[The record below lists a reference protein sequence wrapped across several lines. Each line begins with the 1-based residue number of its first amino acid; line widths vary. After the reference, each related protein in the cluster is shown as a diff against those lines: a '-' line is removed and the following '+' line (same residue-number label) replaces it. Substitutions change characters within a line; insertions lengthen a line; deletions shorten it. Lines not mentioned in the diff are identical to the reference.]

1 MAWKVYGFMEGQDGN
16 PRFKSRGATV
26 YGPLP
31 RKRWIA
37 MPGEKRPRAKKVTMG
52 STRGTFD
59 RDEQARKGIEYAR
72 WLASRDGIALPEGS
86 ACAIWADVT
95 LPTGKTQMRV
105 SCVMFYGKPDK
116 VRIDIP
122 NWNFIPAEPILEI
135 NHDYFRD
142 LLATPCEAEALE
154 IAA

>member
-31 RKRWIA
+31 RKRWVRDI
-37 MPGEKRPRAKKVTMG
+37 PHKRHRVKKLAMG

-59 RDEQARKGIEYAR
+59 KAEQMRKAIEYAQ
-72 WLASRDGIALPEGS
+72 WLALRDRIALPEGS
-86 ACAIWADVT
+86 VCAIWANVT
-95 LPTGKTQMRV
+95 LPTGKMQSRV

-122 NWNFIPAEPILEI
+122 NWSWIPAEPVLEI
-135 NHDYFRD
+135 NTNYFRD
-142 LLATPCEAEALE
+142 LLA